1 MPRVIRTSA
10 KVNAKRFIFILNPF
24 FFLLVTLVVINASI
38 ANNLKMDKEYLQKF
52 ANNLKKL
59 RKEKGLTQDDL
70 AVSEQISRSM
80 ISLIEIAKTDLTV
93 SKVKIIADTLKVHP
107 KELFDFD

>member
-1 MPRVIRTSA
+1 MLYFHIKS
-10 KVNAKRFIFILNPF
+10 FL
-24 FFLLVTLVVINASI
+24 FLLVTLVVINASI